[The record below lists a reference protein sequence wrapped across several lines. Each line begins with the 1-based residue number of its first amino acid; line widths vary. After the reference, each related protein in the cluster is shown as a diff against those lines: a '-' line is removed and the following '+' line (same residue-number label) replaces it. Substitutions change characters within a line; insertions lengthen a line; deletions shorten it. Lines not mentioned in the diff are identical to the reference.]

1 MALWGKRERVQ
12 CNAEQVFSCM
22 HMQLV
27 KFLMSPANAADQL
40 AADGKEL
47 LVTTSFRVV
56 ERPLEC
62 FFKKGVSESQ
72 G

>member
-22 HMQLV
+22 QMQSV

-56 ERPLEC
+56 ERPLE
-62 FFKKGVSESQ
+62 
-72 G
+72 